1 MLENRFKKFLVSPNT
16 SPERVPASPT
26 SKPLPPEPDLLV
38 QPTRSGPYL
47 SSGFQ
52 LVPVGSD
59 DHLPG
64 RTPQM
69 SHSRGAQNRTST
81 REGCAHWSGQKGAG
95 PQRVNGLA
103 DWRSIRH
110 VRASHQQQN

>member
-1 MLENRFKKFLVSPNT
+1 MLENRFKKFLVSSNT

-47 SSGFQ
+47 TSGFQ
-52 LVPVGSD
+52 LVPVDSD

-64 RTPQM
+64 RTPQL
-69 SHSRGAQNRTST
+69 SHSRRAQNRAELRFDPRRLRSLVWTGGGGT
-81 REGCAHWSGQKGAG
+81 PAR
-95 PQRVNGLA
+95 QRA
-103 DWRSIRH
+103 R
-110 VRASHQQQN
+110 